1 MGQTCLGK
9 ASPAQGH
16 QLGAQA
22 WAVVQAL
29 AEGGRWRDS
38 PRCSWTPAHHPPRT
52 SPPSSFSV
60 PCTVGRKQF
69 MHFESASHAA
79 EALGCE
85 YEELNTAT
93 FKHHLRQIIERMT
106 SGPSRRGQEDEGASS
121 GTALLPLWVGCVPA
135 GPAPGDTPAPFHCP
149 LRIS

>member
-1 MGQTCLGK
+1 
-9 ASPAQGH
+9 
-16 QLGAQA
+16 
-22 WAVVQAL
+22 
-29 AEGGRWRDS
+29 
-38 PRCSWTPAHHPPRT
+38 
-52 SPPSSFSV
+52 
-60 PCTVGRKQF
+60 

-121 GTALLPLWVGCVPA
+121 GIALLPLWVGCVPA

-149 LRIS
+149 SRTS